1 MDFTEKLIEQYAKK
15 IYGFAYGKTGNTHD
29 AEDLSQSIL
38 LTLCKIDFAGKDIAD
53 MDGYIF
59 RVCNYTWSNFL
70 RKNKSMWHAAS
81 YADELENSESDENLE
96 EELVKNETYMKL
108 RRELMYLSR
117 MKREITIMFYY
128 DGKSGKEIA
137 EKLGIP
143 TATVRWH
150 LGEAKKTL
158 KERIEMTDTI
168 YRPKKLDIYFC
179 GSMNEPSRF
188 RDLRGDLLTQN
199 ICIACAGK
207 PVTIEEIAQ
216 TLCMSALFIENKLEN
231 LLYMGYIEKVGA
243 NKYRTTFLI
252 KDENFVAA
260 RTRYKLARYPAVAEG
275 IYEAVKEF
283 LPKIKGIGFYGSDL
297 PERELMWTLC
307 GLMFIEYLA
316 HIENKI
322 VPEETPLPIRGDGSR
337 HRIIA
342 EYSTEDVFEALPS
355 LSADEKEY
363 ILSWNGVSG
372 CHSGDRN
379 LTVQMHNPICAGCDG
394 RRELNSSETKLLQNI
409 RKMIADDIIPE
420 SNADKETVAYFV
432 KKGIVSVENGK
443 PKILIP
449 YFTAKQIDELFA
461 LIKKEIIPA
470 IDNRI
475 GTEWAENY
483 YAAVEKYIP
492 DYVSE
497 DEHTFVKERPIG
509 GNEILYLLMKT
520 GKLEKPTEEEAKRIC
535 LTAWEQK

>member
-1 MDFTEKLIEQYAKK
+1 MDFTEKLIERYAKK

-29 AEDLSQSIL
+29 ADDLSQNIL
-38 LTLCKIDFAGKDIAD
+38 LTLCKMDFAGKDISD

-70 RKNKSMWHAAS
+70 RKNKPVWNAVN
-81 YADELENSESDENLE
+81 YAEELESSTSEENLE
-96 EELVKNETYMKL
+96 EELIRNETYMKL

-117 MKREITIMFYY
+117 MKREIAIMFYY

-137 EKLGIP
+137 AKLGIP
-143 TATVRWH
+143 SATVRWY
-150 LGEAKKTL
+150 LGEAKKNL

-179 GSMNEPSRF
+179 GNMNEPARF
-188 RDLRGDLLTQN
+188 RDLRRDLLTQN

-207 PVTIEEIAQ
+207 PATVEEIAQ
-216 TLCMSALFIENKLEN
+216 KLCMSALFIENKLES
-231 LLYMGYIEKVGA
+231 LLYMGYIEKAGT

-260 RTRYKLARYPAVAEG
+260 RTRYKLANYPAAAEG
-275 IYEAVKEF
+275 IYETIKKF
-283 LPKIKGIGFYGSDL
+283 LPKIKAIGFYGCDI

-307 GLMFIEYLA
+307 GLITLEYCG
-316 HIENKI
+316 HIENKL
-322 VPEETPLPIRGDGSR
+322 VPEEIPLPIRGDGSK

-342 EYSTEDVFEALPS
+342 EYSTDDVFEALPS
-355 LSADEKEY
+355 LSAGEKEY
-363 ILSWNGVSG
+363 LLNWHGISG
-372 CHSGDRN
+372 AHTGDRN
-379 LTVQMHNPICAGCDG
+379 LTVQMNNPVCAGCDG
-394 RRELNSSETKLLQNI
+394 REELFASETKLLQNI
-409 RKMIADDIIPE
+409 RKMIADGITPE
-420 SNADKETVAYFV
+420 SDTDKETVSYFV
-432 KKGIVSVENGK
+432 KKGIVAVENGK

-449 YFTAKQIDELFA
+449 YFTRNQIDKLFS
-461 LIKKEIIPA
+461 LINNEIIPA
-470 IDNRI
+470 IDAKL

-497 DEHTFVKERPIG
+497 DERAFVKERPLG
-509 GNEILYLLMKT
+509 TNEILYLLLKT
-520 GKLEKPTEEEAKRIC
+520 GKLEKPTEDEAKRIC